1 MGYGDQEG
9 LTSEWKQRSYSAAG
23 GDVTSRQKEVAGS
36 QIDSTL
42 GGARPT
48 STAHA
53 DRRRDMALRSL
64 PNLLREEQGG
74 KARPGEK
81 LGRHEEKRMKI
92 LPDPG

>member
-1 MGYGDQEG
+1 MRPGDQEG

-23 GDVTSRQKEVAGS
+23 GDVTSRLKEVAGS

-42 GGARPT
+42 GGAKPTRKLMPTGGGKRPCEACPT
-48 STAHA
+48 YPTG
-53 DRRRDMALRSL
+53 
-64 PNLLREEQGG
+64 QGG
-74 KARPGEK
+74 KAGPGER